1 MLFSICRPDILLNV
15 IRNEL
20 QRVDVLI
27 TTGGV
32 SMGERDLI
40 ADVLVED
47 LKAEL
52 LFGRVKMK
60 PG

>member
-1 MLFSICRPDILLNV
+1 MLLNT
-15 IRNEL
+15 IHDTL
-20 QRVDVLI
+20 QNVDVLI

-40 ADVLVED
+40 ADVLIED
-47 LKAEL
+47 LNAEL
-52 LFGRVKMK
+52 LFGRIKMK